1 MPQWTPDQA
10 RSYTEIAAQ
19 ARTAHAQARKMREKL
34 LDKLV
39 LEAAQRAEVPKQDPS
54 GQSNPDIY
62 LISRLTQVRAQL
74 AALSLRMDE
83 ACNAPK
89 VDAKALFALSGSYR
103 QVQEMEQT
111 LSGRPNP
118 GSLRPQ
124 APRRQAAPFTPPS
137 DA

>member
-1 MPQWTPDQA
+1 MPQWSPDEA
-10 RSYTEIAAQ
+10 RRWSTKGHQSQSERVKRLAA
-19 ARTAHAQARKMREKL
+19 REKL
-34 LDKLV
+34 LDKLISQ
-39 LEAAQRAEVPKQDPS
+39 AAEQVATPIANPAN
-54 GQSNPDIY
+54 GNPDIY
-62 LISRLTQVRAQL
+62 LISRLAQVRAQL

-83 ACNAPK
+83 ACAAPK

-124 APRRQAAPFTPPS
+124 APRRQAAPFTPPVEG
-137 DA
+137 

>member
-1 MPQWTPDQA
+1 MPQWSPDEA
-10 RSYTEIAAQ
+10 RRWSTKGHQSQSERVKRLAA
-19 ARTAHAQARKMREKL
+19 REKL
-34 LDKLV
+34 LDKLISQ
-39 LEAAQRAEVPKQDPS
+39 AAEQVATPIANPAN
-54 GQSNPDIY
+54 GNPDIY
-62 LISRLTQVRAQL
+62 LISRLAQVRAQL

-83 ACNAPK
+83 ACAAPK

-124 APRRQAAPFTPPS
+124 APRRQAAPFTPPIEG
-137 DA
+137 